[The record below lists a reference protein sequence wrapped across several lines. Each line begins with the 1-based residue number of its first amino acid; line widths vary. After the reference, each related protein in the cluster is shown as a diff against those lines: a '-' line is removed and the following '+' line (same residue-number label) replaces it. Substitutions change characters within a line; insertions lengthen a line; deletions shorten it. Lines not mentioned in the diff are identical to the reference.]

1 MWKHE
6 VRQNRIKAFF
16 SRIGTSLEELEA
28 EYTTTG
34 SDRK

>member
-1 MWKHE
+1 MLKYE

-16 SRIGTSLEELEA
+16 PRVGTSLEELEA
-28 EYTTTG
+28 ECTTTG